1 MNFINR
7 KYPKAAEVRALTTSF
22 NLLKHLNSK
31 FAKLRLGKRQDS
43 TCVKSITGYMI
54 CVPECPVIW
63 KSKLQTETALSPM
76 NAEYVTL
83 SKAITDLIIWCTR
96 SGF

>member
-63 KSKLQTETALSPM
+63 KSKLQTETA
-76 NAEYVTL
+76 
-83 SKAITDLIIWCTR
+83 
-96 SGF
+96 